1 MEQTTGLLKW
11 LGVNSGWVIAIMGAA
26 MAVVLGGIG
35 SSIGVGISGQTA
47 SGIMTEDPDKFGK
60 LLLLQ
65 ALPGT
70 QGIYGFLVGFW
81 VVLKLGMLGGGVANV
96 AIDTG
101 WQIFNACLPVG
112 VAGLITGIWQGR
124 VSVAAMNI
132 VAKRPEA
139 SGKALILPAMVE
151 TYAILGLLASIL
163 LVNGVKI

>member
-1 MEQTTGLLKW
+1 MVSWFGIEAGM
-11 LGVNSGWVIAIMGAA
+11 GFAILGAA
-26 MAVVLGGIG
+26 LAVFLGGIG
-35 SSIGVGISGQTA
+35 SSIGVGIAGQMA
-47 SGIMTEDPDKFGK
+47 SGVVTEDPEKFGK

-81 VVLKLGMLGGGVANV
+81 VILKVGLLGGDPASIT
-96 AIDTG
+96 IDQG
-101 WQIFNACLPVG
+101 FQLFAACLPF
-112 VAGLITGIWQGR
+112 AFSGLISGIWQGK
-124 VSVAAMNI
+124 VSAAAMGI

-163 LVNGVKI
+163 LITGIRI